1 MISLT
6 DAPFSARD
14 SGSTL
19 TIDWMADSS
28 ADVLG
33 KIAVDEG
40 QHPPNTE
47 TASASAGGVKQR
59 VTRRDD
65 GRPGSGASGQPR
77 YQASEVTQ

>member
-1 MISLT
+1 MIPLT
-6 DAPFSARD
+6 DVPFSARD

-33 KIAVDEG
+33 QIAPGEG
-40 QHPPNTE
+40 EHPPDTE
-47 TASASAGGVKQR
+47 TASASAGGVEQR

-65 GRPGSGASGQPR
+65 GRPESGASGQPR
-77 YQASEVTQ
+77 YQTSEVTQ